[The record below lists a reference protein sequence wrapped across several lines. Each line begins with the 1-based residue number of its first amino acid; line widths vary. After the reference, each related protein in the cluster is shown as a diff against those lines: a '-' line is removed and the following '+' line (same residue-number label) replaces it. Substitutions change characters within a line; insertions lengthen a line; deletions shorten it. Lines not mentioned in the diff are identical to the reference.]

1 MPSKKRQTP
10 AKASASTGPGA
21 SVQKKVSIK
30 FASLDPKAIRAATS
44 EVSKA
49 QPSVQVQDL
58 HVAAFGKYLV
68 VVRLN
73 KDADGW
79 VKDQQKVI
87 ALLKSL
93 GLTGFKFA
101 DDMGTG
107 QKKEL

>member
-1 MPSKKRQTP
+1 M
-10 AKASASTGPGA
+10 
-21 SVQKKVSIK
+21 
-30 FASLDPKAIRAATS
+30 
-44 EVSKA
+44 
-49 QPSVQVQDL
+49 
-58 HVAAFGKYLV
+58 AAFGKYLV

-101 DDMGTG
+101 SLDPKAIRAATSEVSKAQPSVQVQDLHVAVFGKYLAHNNTQPHRATQHG
-107 QKKEL
+107 AAGANPCI

>member
-1 MPSKKRQTP
+1 M
-10 AKASASTGPGA
+10 
-21 SVQKKVSIK
+21 
-30 FASLDPKAIRAATS
+30 
-44 EVSKA
+44 
-49 QPSVQVQDL
+49 
-58 HVAAFGKYLV
+58 AAFGKYLV

-101 DDMGTG
+101 DDMGTR
-107 QKKEL
+107 QKMACVVRRSTRWSGSEPSAGSGWCGAGSRGHGRRWSRRRT